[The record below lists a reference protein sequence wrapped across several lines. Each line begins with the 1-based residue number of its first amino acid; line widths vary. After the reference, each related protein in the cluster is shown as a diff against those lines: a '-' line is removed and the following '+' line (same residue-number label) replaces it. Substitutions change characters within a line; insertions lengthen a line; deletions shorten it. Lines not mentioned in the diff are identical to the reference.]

1 MTSTARKLTQENTLP
16 RCLHDTANISPAKF
30 CTIGSKT
37 FYPIFVNAEN
47 KKAEPGRTVTT

>member
-1 MTSTARKLTQENTLP
+1 MTSTARKLTQKNTLP